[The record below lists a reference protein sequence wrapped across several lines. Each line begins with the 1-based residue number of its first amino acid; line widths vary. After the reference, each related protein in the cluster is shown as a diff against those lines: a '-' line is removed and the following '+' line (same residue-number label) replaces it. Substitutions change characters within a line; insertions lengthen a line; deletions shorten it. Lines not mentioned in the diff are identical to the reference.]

1 MNADSE
7 SPHSALRTFL
17 DEIIDS
23 NNEFI
28 HTELETLRNAILNFL
43 YTNKGVIR
51 EHDRRKIILT
61 VNQITKLEKLQ
72 QYIYNSLL
80 IYEGQGVVGMLER

>member
-1 MNADSE
+1 MNDENE
-7 SPHSALRTFL
+7 SPKSALRIFL

-28 HTELETLRNAILNFL
+28 HTELETLQKTILNFL
-43 YTNKGVIR
+43 CTSKGVIR
-51 EHDRRKIILT
+51 EHDRRKMILT